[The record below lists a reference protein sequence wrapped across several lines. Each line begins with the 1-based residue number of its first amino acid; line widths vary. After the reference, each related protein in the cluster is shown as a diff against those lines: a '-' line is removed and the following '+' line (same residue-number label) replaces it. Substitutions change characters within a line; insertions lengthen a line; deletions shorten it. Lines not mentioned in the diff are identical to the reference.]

1 MSLQAKIVDDQ
12 IDALAK
18 SDYATDSNYEAMKSS
33 IIKGKTF
40 KELTG

>member
-18 SDYATDSNYEAMKSS
+18 SNYATDSKYKAMKSS
-33 IIKGKTF
+33 FIKGKTF
-40 KELTG
+40 KELSG

>member
-12 IDALAK
+12 IDVLAK
-18 SDYATDSNYEAMKSS
+18 SDYATDSKYKAMKSS
-33 IIKGKTF
+33 IINGKTF